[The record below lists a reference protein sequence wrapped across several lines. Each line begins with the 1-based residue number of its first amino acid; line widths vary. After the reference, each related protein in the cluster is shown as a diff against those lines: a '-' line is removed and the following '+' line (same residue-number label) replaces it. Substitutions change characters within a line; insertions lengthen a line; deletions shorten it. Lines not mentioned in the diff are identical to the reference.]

1 MGLKKRNAVNAEFNM
16 SSLTD
21 IIFLLLIFFMLTST
35 LVSPNALNLK
45 LPGSNSKT
53 VAPSTISV
61 SVVADGSYFV
71 NRDAVNKSSL
81 ESAVRA
87 ELAKEAE
94 PQKATLVIN
103 AELGTPIE
111 HVVAIMDVA
120 RVLKVGAILAT
131 EPTSK

>member
-1 MGLKKRNAVNAEFNM
+1 MGLKKRNKVSAEFNM

-61 SVVADGSYFV
+61 SVVSDGTFFV
-71 NRDAVNKSSL
+71 NTDQVAQKQLQAYIAS
-81 ESAVRA
+81 EI
-87 ELAKEAE
+87 AKEE
-94 PQKATLVIN
+94 QPEKATIVIN
-103 AELGTPIE
+103 AELGTPVE

-120 RVLKVGAILAT
+120 RILKVGAILAT
-131 EPTSK
+131 EAVN

>member
-1 MGLKKRNAVNAEFNM
+1 MGLQKRNKVSAEFNM

-61 SVVADGSYFV
+61 SVIVDGTFY
-71 NRDAVNKSSL
+71 VNKDQ
-81 ESAVRA
+81 V
-87 ELAKEAE
+87 AKENLQAFIVEELKKEKE
-94 PQKATLVIN
+94 PQKATIVIN

-120 RVLKVGAILAT
+120 RILKVGAILAT
-131 EPTSK
+131 EAQEQ